1 MPLHSINAM
10 AEASLPAVENIPA
23 ISPPKAYEPARK
35 LISEL
40 ERLITIPAE
49 IPAIAPPEI
58 LPYLAQKS
66 IATTDKILPIE
77 SEPIVMLE
85 NDSIIMQSESTRQE
99 ISGIDN
105 IPRLFVP

>member
-1 MPLHSINAM
+1 M